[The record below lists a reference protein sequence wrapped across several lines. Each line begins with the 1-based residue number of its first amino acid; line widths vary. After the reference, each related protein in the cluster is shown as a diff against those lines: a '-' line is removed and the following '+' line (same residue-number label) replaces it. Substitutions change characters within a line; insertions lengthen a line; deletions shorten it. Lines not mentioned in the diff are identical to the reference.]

1 MGRKFKFLQNNFTSG
16 QLSPLV
22 SKRSDFDRYKNGAK
36 TLKNVQVMTQGGV
49 TARTGSKFIA
59 ETKDSSAASE
69 LIPFKFSATDAYML
83 EFGNLYMRVY
93 KDSGL
98 VLNADQS
105 ITGITQANPAV
116 VTYSG
121 ADNFANGDQIFIT
134 EVVGMT
140 EVNDSRLYYTVANVN
155 TGANT
160 FELQDRDGTNID
172 STSFTAYSSGGV
184 INEIYEITTPYA
196 TADLSKIDWTQSG
209 DTITLT
215 HPDYEIRDLVRTSDT
230 SWALATKDLEDGP
243 YLTENTTDTT
253 LTLGGTTGSVS
264 VTASAVTGIN
274 DGDGFQ
280 TTDVGRL
287 IRWHD
292 GTDFTWLEITGH
304 TSTTIVTATI
314 MGEDAA
320 VTTAT
325 VRWRLG
331 VFSDT
336 TGHAE
341 KCTYYQQRL
350 ILTKGE
356 VVYGSET
363 DNFISFVPGTDD
375 ANGIE
380 YTVAAGE
387 VNDIRWVAGGARR
400 LRIGTEG
407 GIQSLW
413 GGSTNQA
420 LTPTNAVANVEN
432 TIKCKEVKPVSIG
445 NSTLFLQ
452 RTGKKMREL
461 IYSFDV
467 DSLIAPDITVLSED
481 ILGDKGDAT
490 DLGVIRTAWQEEPWP
505 IAWCV
510 KDDGE
515 VATATYD
522 KDQGVVAWTNNIFGG
537 TSMSVESIGV
547 IPTDGQDRVWITVK
561 RTIDG
566 VTRRFIEHLDLQ
578 FRNRSVNT
586 CIFSDCHTQHTGD
599 KPAATLT
606 PGATSGTTVTF
617 TSGSAV
623 FASTDVGRFIES
635 NGAKARIDTFT
646 DTSNVICEILS
657 DFADTSAIA
666 SGSWNLSV
674 NSISGLDYLEGETV
688 KVLANG
694 GVIADVTI
702 ASGTAT
708 LDAEYNYI
716 GIGLGY
722 DKEVETSD
730 IDFASGL
737 GTAFG
742 ARSKVIDVYIDFFET
757 SSGQGGYDSS
767 SLADIIFREGDDN
780 MGEGIPAFTGAKRIR
795 PKGGWRDATKTLYK
809 NSDPLPVT
817 ILSMVIKGD
826 INE

>member
-98 VLNADQS
+98 VLTSDQS

-452 RTGKKMREL
+452 R
-461 IYSFDV
+461 
-467 DSLIAPDITVLSED
+467 
-481 ILGDKGDAT
+481 
-490 DLGVIRTAWQEEPWP
+490 
-505 IAWCV
+505 
-510 KDDGE
+510 
-515 VATATYD
+515 
-522 KDQGVVAWTNNIFGG
+522 
-537 TSMSVESIGV
+537 
-547 IPTDGQDRVWITVK
+547 
-561 RTIDG
+561 
-566 VTRRFIEHLDLQ
+566 
-578 FRNRSVNT
+578 
-586 CIFSDCHTQHTGD
+586 
-599 KPAATLT
+599 
-606 PGATSGTTVTF
+606 
-617 TSGSAV
+617 
-623 FASTDVGRFIES
+623 
-635 NGAKARIDTFT
+635 
-646 DTSNVICEILS
+646 
-657 DFADTSAIA
+657 
-666 SGSWNLSV
+666 
-674 NSISGLDYLEGETV
+674 
-688 KVLANG
+688 
-694 GVIADVTI
+694 
-702 ASGTAT
+702 
-708 LDAEYNYI
+708 
-716 GIGLGY
+716 
-722 DKEVETSD
+722 
-730 IDFASGL
+730 
-737 GTAFG
+737 
-742 ARSKVIDVYIDFFET
+742 
-757 SSGQGGYDSS
+757 
-767 SLADIIFREGDDN
+767 
-780 MGEGIPAFTGAKRIR
+780 
-795 PKGGWRDATKTLYK
+795 
-809 NSDPLPVT
+809 
-817 ILSMVIKGD
+817 
-826 INE
+826 